1 MVTCVSSFPGE
12 TKSVLESNFCQ
23 AYRQLANIPSSQLCV
38 RLAAGGDPTYAFNV
52 RLTGEEV
59 HGTSKL
65 ILILYDNGKTS
76 IFYEK
81 IAYFNVFMFF
91 FPGGSFRHFLWQVA
105 RELEG
110 SVLDLLMPCPSS
122 ASHKNRGKYIL
133 KPGPMT
139 YSEEKLLQFLGQ
151 VRTKKLNYFQY
162 KNITANM

>member
-1 MVTCVSSFPGE
+1 M
-12 TKSVLESNFCQ
+12 L
-23 AYRQLANIPSSQLCV
+23 
-38 RLAAGGDPTYAFNV
+38 
-52 RLTGEEV
+52 
-59 HGTSKL
+59 
-65 ILILYDNGKTS
+65 
-76 IFYEK
+76 
-81 IAYFNVFMFF
+81 FF
-91 FPGGSFRHFLWQVA
+91 LGGSFRHFLWQVA

-162 KNITANM
+162 KNITANI